1 MSPVRQAIWINPEI
15 QLMIKDRQKAFH
27 CGNVLI
33 WQSMKCKVQKEII
46 ARKKS
51 FYKNKVKYLR
61 KDDCRKWWNVVN
73 KMSGRPTRASNFS
86 FERDGNI
93 MSQHDLVKTL
103 NEFFVSVNSDIPALD
118 VNTLPS
124 FLPAKERIPTIQ
136 PYEVCKKMRAI
147 KPFKAHGPDE
157 VPCYLMKEFAYEL
170 AEPVMMIFNE
180 SLKSGIVPAIW
191 KDPNVTPIPKTH
203 QPVHESDIRPISL
216 TSCLSEILEDWLIYG
231 VKDKIDPNQFGC
243 LKGTSTTY
251 CLLDMVHKWL
261 LHLDFAGN
269 HLRLC
274 FLDFTKA
281 FDPIGYNVLIEKL
294 IELGVRRSLL
304 PWIID
309 FLTNRRQRVKIG
321 EIFFICI

>member
-1 MSPVRQAIWINPEI
+1 MTNFEDVLPHTEIINPNPSVDDLTTCFTTQLTKTMNRIFPVKTVRCHQSDKPWITPEI
-15 QLMIKDRQKAFH
+15 KLMIKDRQKAFH

-51 FYKNKVKYLR
+51 FYKYLRKYLR
-61 KDDCRKWWNVVN
+61 KDDSRKWWNVVN

-118 VNTLPS
+118 VNMLPS

-136 PYEVCKKMRAI
+136 PYEVNKKMRAI

-157 VPCYLMKEFAYEL
+157 VPCYLVREFAYEL
-170 AEPVMMIFNE
+170 AEPVTMIFNE

-191 KDPNVTPIPKTH
+191 KDSNVTPISKTY
-203 QPVHESDIRPISL
+203 QPVHESI
-216 TSCLSEILEDWLIYG
+216 
-231 VKDKIDPNQFGC
+231 
-243 LKGTSTTY
+243 
-251 CLLDMVHKWL
+251 
-261 LHLDFAGN
+261 
-269 HLRLC
+269 
-274 FLDFTKA
+274 
-281 FDPIGYNVLIEKL
+281 FDL
-294 IELGVRRSLL
+294 
-304 PWIID
+304 
-309 FLTNRRQRVKIG
+309 FH
-321 EIFFICI
+321 